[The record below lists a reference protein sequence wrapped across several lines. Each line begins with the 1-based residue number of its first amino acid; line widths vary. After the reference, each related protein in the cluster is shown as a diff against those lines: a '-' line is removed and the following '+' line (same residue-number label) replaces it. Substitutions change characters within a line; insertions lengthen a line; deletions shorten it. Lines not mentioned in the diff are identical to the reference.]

1 MTVTYLGLTVPLQL
15 SLRVPYT
22 TGRFI
27 VETLAILIFIADFF
41 FNIFN
46 PLVRGN
52 HYQTPRELSKEGLK
66 KPITYFD
73 LIAAIPWRLLT
84 SVPGLTILN
93 ILKITRVA
101 GYMEEWRHKEFHQWS
116 KMRLVFFA
124 YWLGLAAHWIACGWI
139 MVGGAIAKPEPIKTY
154 ISALYWTV
162 TTMATVGYG
171 DITPKNEIQML
182 FAMVV
187 MICGAGVYGYIIGNI
202 ATIIAKR
209 DPAKASY
216 LEQMERITAFMNYR
230 GVPDALQKR
239 VRSYFTYLWQQRL
252 GYDENTILSTLPL
265 GLRRE
270 LALSLVGEII
280 EKVPL
285 FREASESFIREV
297 AMHLRPMVCT
307 PGDFIF
313 RAGDVARDM
322 FFVARGRLEVIA
334 QDGTTVIATVE
345 EGSFVGEM
353 ALLLERPRSASVRAL
368 TFCDLYVLE
377 KNVFF
382 HIVVNYPEVA
392 DKIKEIMQQR
402 QEG

>member
-1 MTVTYLGLTVPLQL
+1 
-15 SLRVPYT
+15 
-22 TGRFI
+22 
-27 VETLAILIFIADFF
+27 
-41 FNIFN
+41 
-46 PLVRGN
+46 
-52 HYQTPRELSKEGLK
+52 
-66 KPITYFD
+66 
-73 LIAAIPWRLLT
+73 
-84 SVPGLTILN
+84 
-93 ILKITRVA
+93 
-101 GYMEEWRHKEFHQWS
+101 
-116 KMRLVFFA
+116 
-124 YWLGLAAHWIACGWI
+124 
-139 MVGGAIAKPEPIKTY
+139 
-154 ISALYWTV
+154 
-162 TTMATVGYG
+162 
-171 DITPKNEIQML
+171 
-182 FAMVV
+182 
-187 MICGAGVYGYIIGNI
+187 
-202 ATIIAKR
+202 
-209 DPAKASY
+209 
-216 LEQMERITAFMNYR
+216 MERITAFMNYR